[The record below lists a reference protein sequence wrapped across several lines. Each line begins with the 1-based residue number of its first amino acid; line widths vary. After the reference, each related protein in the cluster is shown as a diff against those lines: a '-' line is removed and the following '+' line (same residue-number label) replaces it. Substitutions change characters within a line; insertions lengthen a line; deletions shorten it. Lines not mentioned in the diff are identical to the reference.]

1 VSIVI
6 HLPAILSRHAAGART
21 ISAGGDTVGAVLAS
35 VEAEHPA
42 LGRRIREA
50 TETANPFVTLYLND
64 EDVRFHGGHA
74 AAVRP
79 GDELSIVSA
88 IAGG

>member
-1 VSIVI
+1 MSVTI
-6 HLPAILSRHAAGART
+6 HLPAILSRHAGGSRT
-21 ISAGGDTVGAVLAS
+21 LTAAGDTVGAVLRA
-35 VEAEHPA
+35 VEAEHPD

-50 TETANPFVTLYLND
+50 AAPPNAFVTLYLND
-64 EDVRFHGGHA
+64 EDVRFHGGHDA
-74 AAVRP
+74 PVRP

>member
-1 VSIVI
+1 MSVIVN
-6 HLPAILSRHAAGART
+6 LPAILSRHAGGARRV
-21 ISAGGDTVGAVLAS
+21 SAAGDTVAAVLAS
-35 VEAEHPA
+35 LETAHPE

-50 TETANPFVTLYLND
+50 TETPNPFVTVYLND
-64 EDVRFHGGHA
+64 EDVRFHGGA
-74 AAVRP
+74 GAPVRP

>member
-1 VSIVI
+1 MSVTI
-6 HLPAILSRHAAGART
+6 HLPAILRRHAGGAAAV
-21 ISAGGDTVGAVLAS
+21 SASGGTVAAVLADLDMT
-35 VEAEHPA
+35 HPE

-50 TETANPFVTLYLND
+50 AAPPNAFVTIYLND
-64 EDVRFHGGHA
+64 EDVRFHGGGDA
-74 AAVRP
+74 PVRP